1 MSCAG
6 VRHPAIMLE
15 PEAQAAALLRC
26 ANHLD
31 GVREELLLCERQL
44 QQEMGLT
51 LWVGRARREYDAAA
65 LEVQAVADRLRYE
78 LLLLATDQRSQAS
91 AVVLGSFE

>member
-1 MSCAG
+1 
-6 VRHPAIMLE
+6 MLE
-15 PEAQAAALLRC
+15 PESQAAALLRC

-44 QQEMGLT
+44 QEETGLT

-65 LEVQAVADRLRYE
+65 LEVQAVADRLRCE

-91 AVVLGSFE
+91 TAVLGSFE